1 MKKEKNELQQEAV
14 VAHVIP
20 SRIPLLNEGITK
32 GDYKAL
38 RLTSDTQLYQAYEL
52 RHQIIVHEWKWL
64 KENGSNKEYDLYDF
78 CSDHFAVY
86 HESKMVA
93 YARMIKAHGLSQM
106 MLQRDFFVLVKD
118 KSEELEKEIEQRWGE
133 CVEVSRLIIHPEYR
147 VHAQNVLYLLYTI
160 MVRWADTRNMHYWY
174 FVVDRKFFES
184 LKRQNFI
191 VHEFANGSVVPGGDV
206 CVAGWL
212 DLKASYKNLKDKVPD
227 IHREIFGN
235 IEL

>member
-52 RHQIIVHEWKWL
+52 RHMIIVREWGWL

-78 CSDHFAVY
+78 SADHFAVY

-93 YARMIKAHGLSQM
+93 YGRMIKAHGLSQM
-106 MLQRDFFVLVKD
+106 MLQREFYSLIADQAEAV
-118 KSEELEKEIEQRWGE
+118 EKEIEQRWGE
-133 CVEVSRLIIHPEYR
+133 SVEISMLIIHPEYR
-147 VHAQNVLYLLYTI
+147 MQGKKILRLLYAI
-160 MVRWADTRNMHYWY
+160 MIRWADTKNMHYWY
-174 FVVDRKFFES
+174 FVVDRNFF
-184 LKRQNFI
+184 LALQGQHFI
-191 VHEFANGSVVPGGDV
+191 VH
-206 CVAGWL
+206 
-212 DLKASYKNLKDKVPD
+212 
-227 IHREIFGN
+227 
-235 IEL
+235 